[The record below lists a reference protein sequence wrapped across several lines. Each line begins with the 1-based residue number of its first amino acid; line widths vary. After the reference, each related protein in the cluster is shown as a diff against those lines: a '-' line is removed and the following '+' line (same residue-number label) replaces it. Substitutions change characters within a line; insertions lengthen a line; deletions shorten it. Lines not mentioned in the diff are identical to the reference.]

1 MAYILRS
8 QSDPTL
14 YMNGAILDGKRVL
27 ITPFSPIT
35 NARQFETI
43 AEAQTAMEES
53 LVPMTIVEV

>member
-1 MAYILRS
+1 MAYILQS
-8 QSDPTL
+8 QSDNSL
-14 YMNGAILDGKRVL
+14 YMNGAILDGKGVL

-43 AEAQTAMEES
+43 AEAQTVMSES